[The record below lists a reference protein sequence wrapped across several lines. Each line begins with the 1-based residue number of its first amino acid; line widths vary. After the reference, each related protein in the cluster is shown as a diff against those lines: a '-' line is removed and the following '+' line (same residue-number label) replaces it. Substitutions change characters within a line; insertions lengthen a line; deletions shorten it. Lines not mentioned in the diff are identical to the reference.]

1 MPTIQWNPNTAN
13 AFLNGTATGQLFF
26 PTSPNT
32 TSTTQILGSPYDA
45 RDPGSIL
52 FVFSGTMPG
61 DFSSVSNIASQSSNL
76 LLAMPISSTQSL
88 GVTANAVRYL
98 TGITGI
104 PYVQS
109 ISNITVTAGNLV
121 VTQTGHNFIPGQTV
135 TISGVTTGS
144 AVNVNANWTIGS
156 TPNANAWIATASS
169 GSNGTATGTAT
180 NGNTTFSYTAQGSG
194 TASWFILARWNNSGA
209 NSPGTT
215 ISTSLATFGAL
226 MGNIGV
232 TGSGSDLEIP
242 NTTITSGSTYSSAGF
257 YLNWPLTWDV

>member
-1 MPTIQWNPNTAN
+1 MATIQWNANTSN
-13 AFLNGTATGQLFF
+13 LFLNGTGTGQLFF
-26 PTSPNT
+26 PSAP
-32 TSTTQILGSPYDA
+32 SGGAVSQVLGSPFGSA
-45 RDPGSIL
+45 AAGSIL
-52 FVFSGTMPG
+52 FVFSGTMPS
-61 DFSSVSNIASQSSNL
+61 DFSTVPNIASQSSNL
-76 LLAMPISSTQSL
+76 LLAMPISNSQFL
-88 GVTANAVRYL
+88 GIVSNSVRYL
-98 TGITGI
+98 TGITGAAV
-104 PYVQS
+104 VQS
-109 ISNITVTAGNLV
+109 ISNINVTSGNLV
-121 VTQTGHNFIPGQTV
+121 VTQAGHNFIPGQTV
-135 TISGVTTGS
+135 TISGVNTGN

-194 TASWFILARWNNSGA
+194 TASWFILARWNNMSSGTI
-209 NSPGTT
+209 TT
-215 ISTSLATFGAL
+215 STSLATFGAL